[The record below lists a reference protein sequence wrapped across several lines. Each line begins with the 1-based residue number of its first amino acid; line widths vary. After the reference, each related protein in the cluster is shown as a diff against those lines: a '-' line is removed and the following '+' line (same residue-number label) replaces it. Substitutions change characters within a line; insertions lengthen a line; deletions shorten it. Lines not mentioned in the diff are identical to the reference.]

1 MPNAVLAT
9 DPLERLAKPEFDFDK
24 AGPNKPL
31 SDLAS
36 ADVVQK
42 LQNKG
47 ALAKQRLA
55 NIGNIGATFAGL
67 GITPDLKTGLP
78 VDPNMASQYFGTQRF
93 ADVAQHAAGLG
104 KAGWYLQP
112 PQDATLADLT
122 NVGLTKV
129 TPGPLSGVL
138 SGAAGV
144 KPPEAKTMFR
154 GTQSR
159 KGYQPRPPAE
169 RKEGDP
175 PSVEE
180 VITTSEM
187 KEEGSERGTSLA
199 RARTEAM
206 LNPAG
211 HMITREELM
220 QGIMAGTIRMSEA
233 PDKPGLWR
241 NSGEKN
247 EDGTDRWDK
256 VYVEEPFS
264 PEDFQPGFAP

>member
-47 ALAKQRLA
+47 ALAKQGLA

-67 GITPDLKTGLP
+67 GITPDPKTGLP
-78 VDPNMASQYFGTQRF
+78 VDPNMASQYFGTKRF
-93 ADVAQHAAGLG
+93 ADVAQYFPAMG
-104 KAGWYLQP
+104 KAGWYPQP

-122 NVGLTKV
+122 NVDLTKV

-159 KGYQPRPPAE
+159 EGYQSRPP
-169 RKEGDP
+169 KEGDP
-175 PSVEE
+175 PSVDK
-180 VITTSEM
+180 VTTTSEL

-211 HMITREELM
+211 HMITREELI
-220 QGIMAGTIRMSEA
+220 QGIAAGTIRMSKN
-233 PDKPGLWR
+233 PDMPGFWI

-264 PEDFQPGFAP
+264 PEDFQPSFAP

>member
-24 AGPNKPL
+24 AGTNKPL
-31 SDLAS
+31 SELAS
-36 ADVVQK
+36 ADLVQK

-47 ALAKQRLA
+47 ALAKQGLA

-93 ADVAQHAAGLG
+93 ADVAQHVPALAGG
-104 KAGWYLQP
+104 GWYLQP
-112 PQDATLADLT
+112 PQGATLADTT
-122 NVGLTKV
+122 NIDLTKV
-129 TPGPLSGVL
+129 MPGPLSTVL
-138 SGAAGV
+138 SGAASV
-144 KPPEAKTMFR
+144 KPPEAKTISI

-159 KGYQPRPPAE
+159 KGYQPRPP
-169 RKEGDP
+169 KEGDP

-180 VITTSEM
+180 VITTSEL

-211 HMITREELM
+211 HMITREEFI
-220 QGIMAGTIRMSEA
+220 QGILAGTIRMSKA
-233 PDKPGLWR
+233 PDKPGFWR

-247 EDGTDRWDK
+247 KDGTDRWDK